1 MHVGG
6 LCDDLGLAQYAF
18 FMEMEMDED
27 DAEAVA
33 SSELAGVRGRS
44 EIDPSA
50 PLSVS
55 CVVQDLESEA
65 SRQPASLVMLPRC
78 VNNGTC
84 PYLHTAPQLQ
94 SMLNSNRAQVSSV
107 FDGLLATI
115 DMDCSRQ
122 STMQD
127 KVSPRG
133 PSSCDASSLSEDDEI
148 AWARATL
155 LDCKHLKRI
164 ASTECKQ

>member
-1 MHVGG
+1 MNLPMTILIGG

-18 FMEMEMDED
+18 FMEMDED
-27 DAEAVA
+27 NADAVA
-33 SSELAGVRGRS
+33 SSELDDVRGRS
-44 EIDPSA
+44 GIDP
-50 PLSVS
+50 
-55 CVVQDLESEA
+55 QDLETDPSC
-65 SRQPASLVMLPRC
+65 PASFAVLPRY
-78 VNNGTC
+78 VNNGTS
-84 PYLHTAPQLQ
+84 PYLQTAAQLH
-94 SMLNSNRAQVSSV
+94 SMLKSDRAQVSS
-107 FDGLLATI
+107 
-115 DMDCSRQ
+115 MDCSRQ

-133 PSSCDASSLSEDDEI
+133 PSSCDTSSFSVDDEI